1 MFRLLRLISIAFICL
16 LAVFIPSCSEFK
28 EEYNYIEE
36 ERQEDKSFICI
47 KNANTE
53 GAFYISAQA
62 YDSNSYYGYY
72 YDFDSK
78 DCYIYK
84 LPCLEFQNCPVIVLN
99 QPYCYVFS
107 TQAMSYPSPAG
118 TDYTIYEN
126 DRICYK
132 INVQNGDMNSFHI
145 PSSFALIGEYAAY
158 DNVRNEIALRCVD
171 ITSNTIEYIFVNCES
186 LKTTQENTEIGINPS
201 SSFNNSETDLANNS
215 SQFILRP
222 FETEEG
228 SHWMV
233 VQTKDGEVICDA
245 GFVENEKPLNT
256 SHVTAIDQSLLYFGI
271 VSSDINNREIL
282 AHSYDA
288 ENGRS
293 TLIKRFSPE
302 ERVFPELVIVLDE
315 QAIFRSLHA
324 LPEVFVYTSDDI
336 AFVDLQLFFSGHLE
350 YKQFDVVE

>member
-16 LAVFIPSCSEFK
+16 LVVFIPSCSEFK

-126 DRICYK
+126 DRMCYR
-132 INVQNGDMNSFHI
+132 IDVQNGTMDSFHI
-145 PSSFALIGEYAAY
+145 PSSCALIGEYAAY
-158 DNVRNEIALRCVD
+158 DAVENEIALRCIDVA
-171 ITSNTIEYIFVNCES
+171 SNTIKYVFVNCES
-186 LKTTQENTEIGINPS
+186 LKITHEHTEIEIYYSPS
-201 SSFNNSETDLANNS
+201 IDNAEANWSASS
-215 SQFILRP
+215 SQFRLRH
-222 FETEEG
+222 FEIEED
-228 SHWMV
+228 SKWML
-233 VQTKDGEVICDA
+233 VQAIDDEIICAA
-245 GFVENEKPLNT
+245 GFIENEKPLSM
-256 SHVTAIDQSLLYFGI
+256 SHVTAINHFLLYFGE
-271 VSSDINNREIL
+271 VSTDINNREVF
-282 AHSYDA
+282 AHSYDTR
-288 ENGRS
+288 NGRS
-293 TLIKRFSPE
+293 TIRRFSPE
-302 ERVFPELVIVLDE
+302 ERVFPELVIILDN
-315 QAIFRSLHA
+315 QAIFRSLHV
-324 LPEVFVYTSDDI
+324 LPEVFVYTPNDI
-336 AFVDLQLFFSGHLE
+336 AFVDLQKLLSGHLE
-350 YKQFDVVE
+350 YKQFEVRR